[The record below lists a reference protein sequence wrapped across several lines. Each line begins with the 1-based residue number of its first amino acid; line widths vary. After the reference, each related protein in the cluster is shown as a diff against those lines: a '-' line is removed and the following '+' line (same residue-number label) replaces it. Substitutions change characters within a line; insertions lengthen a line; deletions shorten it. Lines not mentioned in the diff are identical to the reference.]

1 MNKKHSMQY
10 FWNQHNA
17 VAPDSDTDSDTRSVP
32 FPDPDPEV
40 DVCAVCLEVPGAKNV
55 SITACGHI
63 FCTSCLL
70 LSLKIKNT
78 CPTCR
83 AQVEPERSVIAP
95 VTVSVATELIR
106 DEERMIA
113 MRRRIEVI
121 NSFSGRNGRSAMIF
135 AICRDIA
142 FATAHS
148 IARWQKT
155 TDQTYD
161 DSWVDF
167 DSSDEDDE

>member
-1 MNKKHSMQY
+1 MQY
-10 FWNQHNA
+10 LWNQHT
-17 VAPDSDTDSDTRSVP
+17 VASDSDTDSDTHAVP
-32 FPDPDPEV
+32 SPDPDPEV

-83 AQVEPERSVIAP
+83 AEVEPERSVISP
-95 VTVSVATELIR
+95 ITVSVATELIR
-106 DEERMIA
+106 DEERMIG
-113 MRRRIEVI
+113 MTRRIEVI
-121 NSFSGRNGRSAMIF
+121 NSFSGRNGRAAMILS
-135 AICRDIA
+135 ICREIA
-142 FATAHS
+142 FATAYN
-148 IARWQKT
+148 IAKWQKT

-161 DSWVDF
+161 ESWVNF
-167 DSSDEDDE
+167 DSSDDDDEE

>member
-1 MNKKHSMQY
+1 MQY

-17 VAPDSDTDSDTRSVP
+17 VAPASDSDIHTVP
-32 FPDPDPEV
+32 FPVPDPVPDPDV
-40 DVCAVCLEVPGAKNV
+40 DVCAVCFDVPGAKNV

-70 LSLKIKNT
+70 LSLKTKNT

-83 AQVEPERSVIAP
+83 AEVEPERSVVTPI
-95 VTVSVATELIR
+95 TVSVATELIR
-106 DEERMIA
+106 DEERMMEIT
-113 MRRRIEVI
+113 RRIQVI
-121 NSFSGRNGRSAMIF
+121 NTFSGRNGRYSMIF
-135 AICRDIA
+135 AICREMA

-161 DSWVDF
+161 DSWIHF
-167 DSSDEDDE
+167 DSSDDDDE